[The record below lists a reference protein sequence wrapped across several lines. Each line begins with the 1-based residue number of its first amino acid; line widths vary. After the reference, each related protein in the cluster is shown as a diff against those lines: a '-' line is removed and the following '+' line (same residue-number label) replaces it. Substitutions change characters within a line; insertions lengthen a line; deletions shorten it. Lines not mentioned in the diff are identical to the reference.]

1 MGDDIVAGFA
11 AGISSALV
19 WEAIKRFLN

>member
-11 AGISSALV
+11 AGIATAGVYELV
-19 WEAIKRFLN
+19 KHLF